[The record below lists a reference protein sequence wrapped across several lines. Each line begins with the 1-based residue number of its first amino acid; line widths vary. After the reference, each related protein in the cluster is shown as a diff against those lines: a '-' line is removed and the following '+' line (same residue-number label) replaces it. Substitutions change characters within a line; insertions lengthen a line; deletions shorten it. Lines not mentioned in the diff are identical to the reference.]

1 MYNPEKE
8 RVLSTKGNRTWKTW
22 GPYMS
27 ERQWGTVR
35 EDYSEHGSAW
45 EYFTHDMARSRAY
58 RWGEDGICGLCDNKQ
73 FLCFAPAFWNEK
85 DPFLKERLFG
95 LTGNQGN
102 HGEDVKEMYYYLD
115 STPTHSYM
123 KMLYKYPQ
131 AEFPYQKIIDET
143 AKRTRLEPEYELLD
157 TGVFDENRYFDIFIE
172 YAKYDQDDIC
182 IKITAVNRGPET
194 ATLDI
199 IPQIW
204 FRNFW
209 SYLPEDPYKPRLSA
223 GVNTIYVEHRDLGNF
238 NFYYEGNPTPLFTN
252 NDTNWTAVYN
262 AKQKKGFYK
271 DGINEYI
278 VKGNKKAINSSDEGT
293 KAALQYTTIIESG
306 DSYTIKLRLSKGY
319 NKFPFRD
326 FDEIF
331 DMRKNEANTFY
342 SEIQAKVDD
351 VDLKNIQRQAFA
363 GMLISKQFFYYDVDL
378 WLKGDPKTYPPRERN
393 WGRNNQWRHLNNM
406 DIISMPDKWEYPW
419 YAAWDLAFHV
429 IAIAVVDPDFAKRQL
444 LLLLREWYMHPNG
457 QIPAYEWNFSD
468 VNPPVHAWACIRV
481 FQIERNI
488 YGTEDYD
495 FLERVFHKL
504 MLNFTWWINQKDSDG
519 KNIFEGGFL
528 GMDNIGV
535 FDRSRPLPTGGKLE
549 QADGTSWIAMY
560 SLNMLKISLNL
571 AKKNSAYEDTAS
583 KFLEH
588 FMFIAGAIAN
598 ISGSSLNLWNE
609 EDEFFYDV
617 LNMHN
622 GEFIPIKIR
631 SMVGLIPMFAVETIE
646 PDLLEKLPNFKRRM
660 EWFLN
665 YRPQYATLISAWRD
679 PSKGVRRRFSIIKG
693 SRLKKVLRT
702 MLDESEFLSDFGIR
716 ALSKYH
722 KDKPYI
728 FKHEGQEY
736 SVAYNPG
743 ESDSSMFGGNSNWRG
758 PIWFPVNYMIIES
771 LNKFYMYYGSDYKI
785 EYPTGS
791 GNMLDLRQI
800 ADELRMRMINL
811 FVKNTKGYRPIHGD
825 IEKIQTDPNFK
836 DYIQFY
842 EYMHGDTGAGLGA
855 SHQTGWTGLVA
866 EMIYMHFEYKSK
878 EDVVEKILG

>member
-1 MYNPEKE
+1 MHNPEKE
-8 RVLSTKGNRTWKTW
+8 RVLHTKGNRTWKTW

-58 RWGEDGICGLCDNKQ
+58 RWGEDGICGISDNKQ

-131 AEFPYQKIIDET
+131 KEFPYQEIIDET
-143 AKRTRLEPEYELLD
+143 AKRSRTETEYELID
-157 TGVFDENRYFDIFIE
+157 TGIFEENRYFDIFTE
-172 YAKYDQDDIC
+172 YAKFDQDDIC

-199 IPQIW
+199 IPQLW

-209 SYLPEDPYKPRLSA
+209 SFVPDDPYKPRLSA
-223 GVNTIYVEHRDLGNF
+223 GVNTIYIEHRDLGNF
-238 NFYYEGNPTPLFTN
+238 NFYYEGHPTPLFTN
-252 NDTNWTAVYN
+252 NETNWHAVYA
-262 AKQKKGFYK
+262 AKPKKGFYK
-271 DGINEYI
+271 DAFHEYI
-278 VKGNKKAINSSDEGT
+278 VKGNKKAINSADEGT
-293 KAALQYTTIIESG
+293 KAGLQYTSLIEPG
-306 DSYTIKLRLSKGY
+306 ESYTIRLRLSKSY

-326 FDEIF
+326 FNEIF
-331 DMRKNEANTFY
+331 DMRKNEADIFY
-342 SEIQAKVDD
+342 NEIQEKVEDP
-351 VDLKNIQRQAFA
+351 DLKNIQRQAFG
-363 GMLISKQFFYYDVDL
+363 GMLMSKQFFYYDVDL
-378 WLKGDPKTYPPRERN
+378 WLKGDPGTYPPRGRE

-481 FQIERNI
+481 FQIERNV
-488 YGTEDYD
+488 YGKSDYD

-571 AKKNSAYEDTAS
+571 ARNNSAYEDTAS

-588 FMFIAGAIAN
+588 FLYIAGAIAN
-598 ISGSSLNLWNE
+598 ISGSALNLWNE
-609 EDEFFYDV
+609 QDEFFYDV

-631 SMVGLIPMFAVETIE
+631 SMVGLIPLFAVETIE

-660 EWFLN
+660 EWFLD
-665 YRPQYATLISAWRD
+665 YKPKYATLVSAWRD

-693 SRLKKVLRT
+693 SRLKKVLKR
-702 MLDESEFLSDFGIR
+702 MLDETEFLSDYGIR

-722 KDKPYI
+722 LENPYI
-728 FKHEGQEY
+728 FKHENAEY

-771 LNKFYMYYGSDYKI
+771 LNKFHMYYGSDYKI

-800 ADELRMRMINL
+800 ADELRMRMMRL
-811 FVKNTKGYRPIHGD
+811 FMRDKKGYRPIHGD
-825 IEKIQTDPNFK
+825 NVMIQTDPHFK
-836 DYIQFY
+836 DYIHFY

-855 SHQTGWTGLVA
+855 SHQTGWTGLIA
-866 EMIYMHFEYKSK
+866 EMIYMHYSYKSEEK
-878 EDVVEKILG
+878 VVENMLG

>member
-1 MYNPEKE
+1 MHNPEKE

-123 KMLYKYPQ
+123 KMLYKYPH
-131 AEFPYQKIIDET
+131 AAFPYQKIIDET
-143 AKRTRLEPEYELLD
+143 AKRTRLEPEYELMD
-157 TGVFDENRYFDIFIE
+157 TGIFAENRYFDIFIE
-172 YAKYDQDDIC
+172 YAKFDQDDMC

-199 IPQIW
+199 IPQLW

-209 SYLPEDPYKPRLSA
+209 SYLPDDPYKPRLSS

-252 NDTNWTAVYN
+252 NETNWTAVYN
-262 AKQKKGFYK
+262 AKPKKGFYK
-271 DGINEYI
+271 DGINDYI
-278 VKGNKKAINSSDEGT
+278 VNGNKKAINSADEGT
-293 KAALQYTTIIESG
+293 KAGLQYTTLIESG
-306 DSYTIKLRLSKGY
+306 ESFSIKLRLSKSY

-331 DMRKNEANTFY
+331 DMRKNEADVFY
-342 SEIQAKVDD
+342 AEVQSKVDD
-351 VDLKNIQRQAFA
+351 TDLKNIQRQAFA
-363 GMLISKQFFYYDVDL
+363 GMLTSKQFFYYDVDL

-481 FQIERNI
+481 FQIERNV

-598 ISGSSLNLWNE
+598 ISGSALNLWNE

-722 KDKPYI
+722 KEKPYV
-728 FKHEGQEY
+728 FKHEEQEY

-791 GNMLDLRQI
+791 GNLLDLRQI

-811 FVKNTKGYRPIHGD
+811 FVKNSKGFRPIHGSD
-825 IEKIQTDPNFK
+825 ERIQTDPNFK
-836 DYIQFY
+836 DYIHFY

-866 EMIYMHFEYKSK
+866 EMIYMHYEYKS
-878 EDVVEKILG
+878 EEGVVEQLLG